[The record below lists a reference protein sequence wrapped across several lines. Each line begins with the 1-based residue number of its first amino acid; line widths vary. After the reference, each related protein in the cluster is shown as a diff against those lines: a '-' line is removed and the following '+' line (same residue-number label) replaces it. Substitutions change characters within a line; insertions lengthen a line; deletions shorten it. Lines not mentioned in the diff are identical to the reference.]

1 MKGKRSWEKTKN
13 NGNRRHR
20 RAGVLPAALL
30 VAAALLLPAALS
42 GCSGNGGESG
52 DGVVDE
58 TGQRQGQTLESE
70 QELDQGQGLF
80 SHPDYE
86 EMKLN
91 EWQPKEGYVESILY
105 VDSRIAVLA
114 LAKEEPKGKGGGLP
128 NPTEYLVLYD
138 QKTGD
143 EKEYELEG
151 NSIAAD
157 AVPYREGFL
166 FMEYNRAEGAPEADL
181 FDWALYYAEEDLQ
194 CLDRS
199 TQGTSV
205 PSDLC
210 LVDGTPVYVFETATA
225 ESEKG
230 AKPYR
235 VMAVDG
241 LQVRT
246 VWEETDCE
254 LNRSVVSGGSRFAFV
269 FKKEGRYYIQ
279 IGDLEGRVKAIPAA
293 EKHLQ
298 RFALTPDY
306 LVYTT
311 GWDEEDKV
319 LHSID
324 LASGE
329 EQTAALHLVFYSL
342 IGGEQQKLLGNSG
355 REIFS
360 VDPRS
365 MEIRQLYVPED
376 MEGSI
381 RALYTE
387 VLHEPEAVLD
397 TSKGIYLIN

>member
-1 MKGKRSWEKTKN
+1 MKGKRIWEKTKN

-20 RAGVLPAALL
+20 RAGVL
-30 VAAALLLPAALS
+30 AAALLASAALLLSAALS
-42 GCSGNGGESG
+42 GCSENGAGSG

-58 TGQRQGQTLESE
+58 NGQKQGPAQE
-70 QELDQGQGLF
+70 QELDQGQGIF
-80 SHPDYE
+80 SHLDYE

-91 EWQPKEGYVESILY
+91 AWQPKEGYAQSILY

-151 NSIAAD
+151 NAIAAD
-157 AVPYREGFL
+157 AVPYKDGFL
-166 FMEYNRAEGAPEADL
+166 FMEYNRADGATEGDR

-199 TQGTSV
+199 TQGISV
-205 PSDLC
+205 PSDIC
-210 LVDGTPVYVFETATA
+210 LVDGTPVYVFETVTA

-246 VWEETDCE
+246 VWEETDCKLE
-254 LNRSVVSGGSRFAFV
+254 RGVVSGGSRYAFAF
-269 FKKEGRYYIQ
+269 KKDGRHYIQ
-279 IGDLEGRVKAIPAA
+279 IGNLEGRVKVIPVS
-293 EKHLQ
+293 EKHLW

-306 LVYTT
+306 FVYTT
-311 GWDEEDKV
+311 GWEEEEKV

-329 EQTAALHLVFYSL
+329 EQTAALDLVFYSL
-342 IGGEQQKLLGNSG
+342 IGGEQQELLGNNGSG
-355 REIFS
+355 IFS

-365 MEIRQLYVPED
+365 MEIRQLYVPKD